1 MLVDEQF
8 SPEQVA
14 IVRRMTPEQKWKVAR
29 QMYWTAR
36 SHKKAFI
43 LSLHPGWSEEQAEK
57 EVSRIFLNARS

>member
-1 MLVDEQF
+1 MLADEQF

-29 QMYWTAR
+29 QMYRTAR
-36 SHKKAFI
+36 RHKKAFV
-43 LSLHPGWSEEQAEK
+43 LSQHPDWSEEQAEK